1 MSARCYVTLTRTTY
15 ISECVRVIKCIKL
28 NMVKECAMI
37 LEFSKDKSQ
46 IFSTSSIQ

>member
-1 MSARCYVTLTRTTY
+1 MQDVMLFLFAQPTLVNVFEL
-15 ISECVRVIKCIKL
+15 SKCIKL

-46 IFSTSSIQ
+46 SFSTSSIQ